1 MTFDLVTAFPGV
13 FLGTLEEGVL
23 ARARRR
29 GVFGARVHD
38 LRRFGIGPH
47 RQLDD
52 TPYGGG
58 AGMVMKPEPFFEA
71 VRWVRDRWPAENERV
86 VLLSPQGTRFD
97 HAHAARLA
105 RTDRV
110 ILLCGR
116 YEGIDERV
124 REGLADEEL
133 SVGDFVVSGGEIP
146 ALLVLDAVARL
157 VPGVLGNEESAAF
170 DSFAEGRLD
179 HPHWTRPAEYRGM
192 RVPDVLLSGDH
203 EAVRRFREER
213 SWEATRAKRPD
224 LMQKGRGQSWT

>member
-1 MTFDLVTAFPGV
+1 MTFDVVTAFPGM
-13 FLGTLEEGVL
+13 FLGALEEGVL

-29 GVFGARVHD
+29 GAFGARVHD

-52 TPYGGG
+52 APYGGG
-58 AGMVMKPEPFFEA
+58 AGMVMKPEPLFDA
-71 VRWVRDRWPAENERV
+71 VRWIRDRWPAENERV
-86 VLLSPQGTRFD
+86 VLLSPQGTRLD
-97 HAHAARLA
+97 HAEAARLS

-133 SVGDFVVSGGEIP
+133 SVGDFVVSGGELP

-157 VPGVLGNEESAAF
+157 VPGVLGNDESAAF

-192 RVPDVLLSGDH
+192 RVPEVLLSGDH